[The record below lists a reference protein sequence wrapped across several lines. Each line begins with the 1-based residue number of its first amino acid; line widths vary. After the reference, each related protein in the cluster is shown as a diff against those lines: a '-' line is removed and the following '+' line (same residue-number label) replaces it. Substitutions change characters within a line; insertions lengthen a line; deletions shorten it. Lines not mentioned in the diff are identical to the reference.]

1 MIPRFTHEN
10 FRQALLYL
18 LPMGPIW
25 SREPG
30 SLCHYWASII
40 GQVYV
45 RNSDRAIELLQVS
58 FPGTATELLDEWE
71 KTVGL
76 PDPCVG
82 EVTDLQLRQ
91 RLVVDRL
98 VSSVDSNINF
108 YIMYAK
114 KYFGFDITIDQFTPF
129 RLGTH
134 LNRPLGGEDW
144 SHTWRI
150 RSDQDLKYLPCIFN
164 RISPTHTL
172 VYYGLFQNEK
182 TN

>member
-114 KYFGFDITIDQFTPF
+114 NISVLTS
-129 RLGTH
+129 
-134 LNRPLGGEDW
+134 PLINSRHSDLEHPSTGHWVVRTGPIHGE
-144 SHTWRI
+144 
-150 RSDQDLKYLPCIFN
+150 
-164 RISPTHTL
+164 
-172 VYYGLFQNEK
+172 
-182 TN
+182 